1 MNDALFAHGFLT
13 DGDVAYLISSKAG
26 LARSSLHRSTKICDL
41 QLPLEAYY
49 AVLVAIEDHFDIEID
64 DLVGA
69 DCDTLGA
76 LMDRLKDRVAG
87 SRRPAALAGGRA
99 VDQRRTGGQISTVG
113 EPKVDLDQAM
123 ITRERVITPRQ
134 PFAIALRL

>member
-1 MNDALFAHGFLT
+1 MTDALFAHGVLT
-13 DGDVAYLISSKAG
+13 DGDVAHLISAKAG
-26 LARSSLHRSTKICDL
+26 LARSTLHRATRICDL

-76 LMDRLKDRVAG
+76 LMDRLKDRVAR
-87 SRRPAALAGGRA
+87 SRRPVASAGQALA
-99 VDQRRTGGQISTVG
+99 
-113 EPKVDLDQAM
+113 
-123 ITRERVITPRQ
+123 
-134 PFAIALRL
+134 PFAIARRPRLGPASRSPEERALAGPSPLAWR